1 MSGLAALALLAESI
15 PLASDDAAIVGE
27 QVLTTDMHHE
37 RTDSLQSGNADV
49 GGRKKQA
56 AENHIIEYALE
67 IEFTP
72 PTLNNRRATMFL
84 KKVTSFS

>member
-15 PLASDDAAIVGE
+15 PLASDDAAIVDE
-27 QVLTTDMHHE
+27 QVLTTDMYHE

-56 AENHIIEYALE
+56 AENHIIDYRK

-72 PTLNNRRATMFL
+72 PTLNNRRATIL
-84 KKVTSFS
+84 LNKVTSFS